1 MSAPLRLLGVS
12 FLNARPLVAPLVGDP
27 PRDADGSPLFE
38 VAEDLPSRCA
48 QKLAAGECDVA
59 LVPVATLL
67 DHPEWEVVPDVAIAC
82 RGAVLDLKDASLHY
96 NDRKLELT
104 KNEFRILQ
112 LLFERRGRTVP
123 REDIMQALWESDS
136 FIDDNTLTV
145 NVARLRA
152 HLAEIGLE
160 GLIRTQKGLGYLV
173 EDA

>member
-1 MSAPLRLLGVS
+1 MIYFAFHAINGDRGLLKYLYLRQ
-12 FLNARPLVAPLVGDP
+12 
-27 PRDADGSPLFE
+27 E
-38 VAEDLPSRCA
+38 IAEA
-48 QKLAAGECDVA
+48 QKIAG
-59 LVPVATLL
+59 
-67 DHPEWEVVPDVAIAC
+67 
-82 RGAVLDLKDASLHY
+82 HY
-96 NDRKLELT
+96 NSQKLELT

-173 EDA
+173 DET

>member
-1 MSAPLRLLGVS
+1 MIFVSSAASDVTIVMAMNLGADDFIS
-12 FLNARPLVAPLVGDP
+12 KPF
-27 PRDADGSPLFE
+27 DGSVLMAKIQALLRRTYDFG
-38 VAEDLPSRCA
+38 
-48 QKLAAGECDVA
+48 AGVNA
-59 LVPVATLL
+59 L
-67 DHPEWEVVPDVAIAC
+67 AC

-96 NDRKLELT
+96 NSQKLELT

-173 EDA
+173 DET